1 MWSIPVSTNRLW
13 NVSPP
18 LNVKEWLKKFP
29 KPNMIVLNTEYGHM
43 THKIFTNRHLKPRK
57 TAPNGAFVEWKSTF
71 VNMTWI
77 SDILELWNME
87 MIISFKRSEYF
98 ILMIPFQFKYLIR
111 FIGLPKTL
119 FQKFSQISRTQ
130 TWWNVEDEDRPVR
143 ASQIWIDRRN
153 YFPNFQ

>member
-1 MWSIPVSTNRLW
+1 MSFKRDHEIRPEITVTWLSDNFRHCNHIWSQQLKLLQSYVVYDRPSILVSTNRLW
-13 NVSPP
+13 NVLPP

-111 FIGLPKTL
+111 FIG
-119 FQKFSQISRTQ
+119 
-130 TWWNVEDEDRPVR
+130 
-143 ASQIWIDRRN
+143 
-153 YFPNFQ
+153 